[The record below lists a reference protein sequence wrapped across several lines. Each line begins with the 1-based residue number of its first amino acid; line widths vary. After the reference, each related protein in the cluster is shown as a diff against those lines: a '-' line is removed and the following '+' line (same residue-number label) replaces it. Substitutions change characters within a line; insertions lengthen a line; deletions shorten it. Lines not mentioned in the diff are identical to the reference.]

1 MEPSTGRSSPTVRH
15 FHDDL
20 AADYDLIHADWDASI
35 ARQAAALALVGEPG
49 PAGVVPGGGSAG
61 PGDAPRRAL
70 GPVPAHRA
78 MWPRRALGPVP
89 AHRAMWPRRAVG
101 PFPATR
107 PARTTC
113 WTRLRHRDPGAGLA
127 ALGYRVTGSDLSP
140 VAVARA
146 AKEAASR
153 GLRLRVTA
161 ADMRKR
167 RGERRGVRTR
177 RSTYW
182 ALSQAQIVEFAARAG
197 LRAPVW
203 HEPDESGF
211 FQPVLVARRPEAVAK
226 VTGHDHI

>member
-35 ARQAAALALVGEPG
+35 ARQAAALSALVGEPG
-49 PAGVVPGGGSAG
+49 PAGVVPRGGSAG
-61 PGDAPRRAL
+61 QGDA
-70 GPVPAHRA
+70 
-78 MWPRRALGPVP
+78 PRRALGPVP

-182 ALSQAQIVEFAARAG
+182 ALSEAQIVEFAARAG

-203 HEPDESGF
+203 YEPDESGF